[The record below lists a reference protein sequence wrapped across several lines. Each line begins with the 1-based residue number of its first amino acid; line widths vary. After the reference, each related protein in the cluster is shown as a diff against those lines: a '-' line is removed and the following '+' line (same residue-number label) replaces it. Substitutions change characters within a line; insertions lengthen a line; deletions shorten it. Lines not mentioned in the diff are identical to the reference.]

1 MNVSVTESCK
11 AVGLTL
17 GVILLQAPL
26 APLSGPMTFFLGLL

>member
-17 GVILLQAPL
+17 GVILLQI
-26 APLSGPMTFFLGLL
+26 LGAETREKGCEGDGQS